1 MNINQ
6 KIKQIARQKNL
17 SAKELGKRIGRSSQA
32 VYDIYSG
39 RVSVNVK
46 LLEKIAKA
54 LNEPVF
60 KFFIESPDDY
70 HSMMPNAIPMEAIHK
85 LMVDVHEYA
94 KKGEG
99 MFHMRIH
106 KSTEGIYI
114 LDSSFAKMKKPL
126 KQEKLVK
133 LGNQVYESIRI
144 SSPKLTR
151 EEKKLEEPED

>member
-6 KIKQIARQKNL
+6 KIKQIARLKNL
-17 SAKELGKRIGRSSQA
+17 SAKGLGEKIGRSSQA
-32 VYDIYSG
+32 IYDIYSG

-46 LLEKIAKA
+46 LLEKIAEA
-54 LNEPVF
+54 LDEPVF

-70 HSMMPNAIPMEAIHK
+70 HSMMPNVIPMEEIHK
-85 LMVDVHEYA
+85 LMVSIHEFS
-94 KKGEG
+94 KEG
-99 MFHMRIH
+99 KAMYHMRIH

-114 LDSSFAKMKKPL
+114 LDSSFAKLEKQLKP
-126 KQEKLVK
+126 EELVK

-151 EEKKLEEPED
+151 EEKK